1 MSPKDALRLSIGMS
15 DYIINAYIGDLSDAD
30 LIIRPVPGMNHIA
43 WQLGH
48 LISAER
54 RFVEMVKPGSCPALP
69 AGFDEAH
76 TKETTTLDDP
86 AKFYPLARYQELWKA
101 QREATLAVLDSV
113 PESDLDR
120 TDPEKYPEW
129 APTVAALLAMS
140 GTHALMHCGQFVAVR
155 RQLGK
160 PIVI

>member
-1 MSPKDALRLSIGMS
+1 MSPKDALRLSIEMS

-30 LIIRPVPGMNHIA
+30 LLIRPVPGMNHIA

-54 RFVEMVKPGSCPALP
+54 GFTDMVKPGSCPPLP
-69 AGFDEAH
+69 AGFDEAY
-76 TKETTTLDDP
+76 TKETTTIDDP
-86 AKFYPLARYQELWKA
+86 RKFHTLAQYQELWKA
-101 QREATLAVLDSV
+101 QRAATLAVLDGY
-113 PESDLDR
+113 PEAELDKK
-120 TDPEKYPEW
+120 DAEKFPEW

-155 RQLGK
+155 RMLGK
-160 PIVI
+160 PVVI